1 MLQRIQSIF
10 LLLSSLSIGSSFL
23 PPMHFGSFQNAAPTL
38 EVAKDGFL
46 NVFDNPILF
55 GVAIGM
61 GIITLITIFLFKNRP
76 LQMNI
81 IKGFLVIGLAGL
93 GVIGYVLK
101 NVVDVFGNNDTP
113 NGVFTMNILGLIPP
127 FLSLI
132 FSVLAYRAIK
142 KDEDLVRSSDR
153 LR

>member
-23 PPMHFGSFQNAAPTL
+23 PPMHFGSFQNAAPAV

-46 NVFDNPILF
+46 NVFDNPILL
-55 GVAIGM
+55 GVAVGM
-61 GIITLITIFLFKNRP
+61 GIIALSTIFLYKNRP

-81 IKGFLVIGLAGL
+81 IKGFLIIGLGGL
-93 GVIGYVLK
+93 SVIGYLIK
-101 NVVDVFGNNDTP
+101 SVVDVFGNNDTS
-113 NGVFTMNILGLIPP
+113 NGIFTMNIIGFIPP
-127 FLSLI
+127 FLSII

>member
-23 PPMHFGSFQNAAPTL
+23 KPLNLGSFQNAAPTV
-38 EVAKDGFL
+38 EVAKDGVL
-46 NVFDNPILF
+46 NNFDNPILL
-55 GVAIGM
+55 GISVGM
-61 GIITLITIFLFKNRP
+61 GIIALITIFLYNNRP

-81 IKGFLVIGLAGL
+81 IKGFLVLGLAGL
-93 GVIGYVLK
+93 GLIGYLLK
-101 NVVDVFGNNDTP
+101 TILDTFGTNDST
-113 NGVFTMNILGLIPP
+113 NGIFTMNALGFIPP
-127 FLSLI
+127 FLSII

-142 KDEDLVRSSDR
+142 KDETLVRSADR

>member
-1 MLQRIQSIF
+1 MLQRVQSIF

-23 PPMHFGSFQNAAPTL
+23 PSMHFGRFQNAAPTV
-38 EVAKDGFL
+38 EVAKDGVL
-46 NVFDNPILF
+46 NVFDNPILL

-61 GIITLITIFLFKNRP
+61 GIIALITIFLFKNRP

-81 IKGFLVIGLAGL
+81 IKGFLVMGLVGL
-93 GVIGYVLK
+93 GVIGFVIK
-101 NVVDVFGNNDTP
+101 NVVDIFGNNDTP
-113 NGVFTMNILGLIPP
+113 NGVFTMNILGFIPP
-127 FLSLI
+127 FISLI

>member
-23 PPMHFGSFQNAAPTL
+23 KPMNFGSFENAALTI
-38 EVAKDGFL
+38 EAAKDGYL
-46 NVFDNPILF
+46 TIFDNPILL
-55 GVAIGM
+55 GVAVGM
-61 GIITLITIFLFKNRP
+61 GIIALITIFLYNNRT
-76 LQMNI
+76 LQMNV
-81 IKGFLVIGLAGL
+81 IKGFLVFGL
-93 GVIGYVLK
+93 GGLSVIGYLLK
-101 NVVDVFGNNDTP
+101 NVLDTFGNNDTP
-113 NGVFTMNILGLIPP
+113 NGTFTMNVLGFIPP

-142 KDEDLVRSSDR
+142 KDENLVRSADR

>member
-23 PPMHFGSFQNAAPTL
+23 KPMHFGSFQNAAPTV
-38 EVAKDGFL
+38 EVAKDGLL
-46 NVFDNPILF
+46 NLFDNPILL
-55 GVAIGM
+55 GVAVGM
-61 GIITLITIFLFKNRP
+61 GIITLITIFLYKNRP

-81 IKGFLVIGLAGL
+81 IKGFLFIGIGGL
-93 GVIGYVLK
+93 GLIGYVIK
-101 NVVDVFGNNDTP
+101 NVVDIFGNNDTAK
-113 NGVFTMNILGLIPP
+113 GIFTMNIVGFIPP